1 MVLLPRI
8 TTQLKPIAL
17 LRVVMCIKH
26 FLNMILCVAAFY
38 LAAYLDGAE
47 MMLLPKNLDST

>member
-17 LRVVMCIKH
+17 LGVVMCIKH
-26 FLNMILCVAAFY
+26 FSNMILCVAAFY

-47 MMLLPKNLDST
+47 MMLLPKNLDSI

>member
-26 FLNMILCVAAFY
+26 FFNMILCVAAFY
-38 LAAYLDGAE
+38 LASYLDGAE